1 MRHQELRPSQWA
13 ASFSSGFA
21 LFAPYPIAKSSPN
34 SILRVWCQPTV
45 MKKILVL
52 AIVLVAINQWDTNFN
67 HGTLTRAGFSLA
79 RALGQA
85 FGI

>member
-1 MRHQELRPSQWA
+1 MRHQELRPPQWA

-21 LFAPYPIAKSSPN
+21 LFAPLSDRESSPN